1 MLALL
6 CLCSQYRGKMKI
18 GGLQRVSLIDYP
30 GLISAVIFLQG
41 CNFKCS
47 YCHNPE
53 LVDSSLFRTCIKEND
68 VMEFLET
75 RKGKLDGVSITG
87 GEPTIQEKL
96 PAFIRQIKKMG
107 FAVKL
112 DTNGSRPHIIKNL
125 TAEKLLD
132 YIAMDIKAPLEK
144 YKNIANAHIDP
155 HSIKESIRLIL
166 DAKIPSEF
174 RTTIVESQLYEEDI
188 REIADMI
195 SGAKKYVLQKFVP
208 TKTLDSRF
216 LKGKSLSDEKLQHIK
231 NHIEQK
237 ISVVTIR

>member
-1 MLALL
+1 
-6 CLCSQYRGKMKI
+6 
-18 GGLQRVSLIDYP
+18 
-30 GLISAVIFLQG
+30 
-41 CNFKCS
+41 
-47 YCHNPE
+47 
-53 LVDSSLFRTCIKEND
+53 
-68 VMEFLET
+68 
-75 RKGKLDGVSITG
+75 
-87 GEPTIQEKL
+87 
-96 PAFIRQIKKMG
+96 MG

-144 YKNIANAHIDP
+144 YKNIANVHIDP